1 MRNILLIPVTL
12 LLLANVA
19 IGAELVVQQ
28 DKDAGTIS
36 VLRAGDSEPI
46 LTQNARQD
54 YRPYMHPIVSPDGK
68 GVLTEYQP
76 GHHPHQTGLYWGFK
90 NVNERDYFHNPEGT
104 HWRRVSATVLNAK
117 TTEAYPDVE
126 WRVVYDLLDESGD
139 AVMRES
145 QTWKMRQED
154 GEYVLDLVWNGEALQ
169 DVTIGEEEYSG
180 LFLRMPWKSGDNAEA
195 NNSMRDVDSRAEKK
209 RAVWL
214 DVGIQVD
221 GRDDTDGQAHIAI
234 FDHPENRNFP
244 QPWRVDKQYGVG
256 PASSLL
262 GEWTIPTGQTAV
274 YKHQLR
280 VYTKRFNDVEL
291 TADWSAYGQ
300 NQSGILSSQW
310 RLAQQEGFE
319 AEFLSPARAV
329 ETMTLA
335 SDFAANVFASE
346 PMITQ
351 PMAFTWDDRGRLWI
365 AVNRDYRG
373 RVNGYDRSFESQIL
387 ILEDTDGDGVADDK
401 KVFLDKVLFPSA
413 MAVGMDGLWLGAI
426 PNLLFIPDRDHDDRA
441 DVDDIE
447 VRLTGWGDR
456 DLHETLNSLHWGPDG
471 WLYGLQG
478 VFTPSRVG
486 IPAGASA
493 IYDPDAQVPEEVE
506 PEKKPDS
513 LAARAAAAPPS
524 GEWVSIAGKSLKTD
538 SDNKDIV
545 WTFDEEGMVSLDS
558 DSAKAMGSFPY
569 RQNGRFVFV
578 DFDGYIVQMMY
589 DGEFFD
595 IVNDEKG
602 SGDADVMA
610 EKSFE
615 YAEEP
620 VDFNA
625 GVWRYHPTK
634 KRFEVVAHGMSNMWG
649 IDYDTKGEL
658 FVSANVIPHVWHVI
672 PGGVYHRQAGAHFNP
687 YIYSDI
693 RTIADHRH
701 RSAHGGARFYYSD
714 DFPEKYHGQLIMG
727 NIHEHAVLTD
737 IIEPSG
743 SGYVAK
749 HGIDLMR
756 ANNAQFI
763 GFATDIGPDGALYV
777 LDWHD
782 ADICGMS
789 VRTKD
794 TGRVFRIS
802 AKDSQAENW
811 EGRYDDLR
819 EFEDARLVELQLSK
833 SAWHARR
840 ARVILHHRA
849 IEGTLAP
856 ETHAKLKSMFNS
868 DLNGDHRLRAMWAL
882 HVTDGFSES
891 ELLASLKDDDEH
903 VRAWAIRLLA
913 EDLDTSDAARAEFA
927 RMAES
932 DSSAIVRLHL
942 ASVLQRMPLEQR
954 LPIAVALVAR
964 GEDADD
970 HNIPKVLW
978 FGIEPLVDKAP
989 ERAIQL
995 ARASQLPLV
1004 TEHIGRRMTDA
1015 DLLSELVAEID
1026 QNQEQQ
1032 QLLLLGLQA
1041 GLEGRGD
1048 AEAPANWPDTYAKL
1062 RSSDETTA
1070 AAALEV
1076 SLMFGD
1082 ALAAQSL
1089 VDTVADESSSLADRQ
1104 QAIRGLAALKREELK
1119 PQLIPLF
1126 DDPDLRLDAIRAVSA
1141 YDDVELARELLQRY
1155 PSFSRAEKLET
1166 VHALSA
1172 RPDSGTELMHAI
1184 DAGTVPRA
1192 DIPSYVARL
1201 MVRVVGNRFLD
1212 MWGPVEGVSPAADAA
1227 FFRINAF
1234 LTEEAIAA
1242 GNAVHGKEI
1251 FNLNCSGCHRLHG
1264 EGGTIGP
1271 DLTEMNRADLDYL
1284 LENIITPS
1292 AVVADEYKMSMVV
1305 TDDGQ
1310 VVSGMVADENVREI
1324 ELRAANSEDVIAT
1337 PKSQVTDVETTD
1349 LSMMPEG
1356 LLDHLSNEEVIDL
1369 IAYLQSLEPVN

>member
-1 MRNILLIPVTL
+1 MRNILLIL
-12 LLLANVA
+12 VA
-19 IGAELVVQQ
+19 LMLFAPAAMSAELVVQQ

-36 VLRAGDSEPI
+36 VLRSGESEAI
-46 LTQNARQD
+46 LTQNARED
-54 YRPYMHPIVSPDGK
+54 FRPYLHPIVSPDGK
-68 GVLTEYQP
+68 GVLTEHQP
-76 GHHPHQTGLYWGFK
+76 RHHPHQTGLYWGFK

-104 HWRRVSATVLNAK
+104 HWQRVSATVLNAK

-126 WRVVYDLLDESGD
+126 WRVVYDLLDDSGN
-139 AVMRES
+139 AVMRET
-145 QTWKMRQED
+145 QTWKMREEA
-154 GEYVLDLVWNGEALQ
+154 GEYVVDLIWNGEALT
-169 DVTIGEEEYSG
+169 DVTIGREDYSG

-195 NNSMRDVDSRAEKK
+195 NNSMRDVNSRAEGK

-221 GRDDTDGQAHIAI
+221 GRDDQAHIAI
-234 FDHPENRNFP
+234 FDHPENKNFP
-244 QPWRVDKQYGVG
+244 QPWRVDGQFGVG
-256 PASSLL
+256 PASSRL
-262 GEWTIPTGQTAV
+262 GDWNIPKGSTAV
-274 YKHQLR
+274 FKHQLR
-280 VYTKRFNDVEL
+280 VYTERFNDVEL

-373 RVNGYDRSFESQIL
+373 RVNGFDRSFESQIL

-401 KVFLDKVLFPSA
+401 KIFLDKVLFPSA

-478 VFTPSRVG
+478 IFTPSRVG
-486 IPAGASA
+486 TPAGASA
-493 IYDPDAQVPEEVE
+493 IYDPDAAYPEEVE
-506 PEKKPDS
+506 AEKKQDD
-513 LAARAAAAPPS
+513 LAARVAAAPTS
-524 GEWVSIAGKSLKTD
+524 DDWVSVAGKSLTTD
-538 SDNKDIV
+538 SDSKDVV
-545 WTFDEEGMVSLDS
+545 WSFGEDGKVSLES
-558 DSAKAMGSFPY
+558 ESAKGFGSYPY
-569 RQNGRFVFV
+569 KQKGRMVYV
-578 DFDGYIVQMMY
+578 DFDGYIVTLMY
-589 DGEFFD
+589 DGKFFD
-595 IVNDEKG
+595 IVEDKKG
-602 SGDADVMA
+602 SGEADVMQ
-610 EKSFE
+610 ERSFE
-615 YAEEP
+615 YADEP

-649 IDYDTKGEL
+649 IDYDTKGEF

-687 YIYSDI
+687 YVYSDL

-743 SGYVAK
+743 SGYVAR

-794 TGRVFRIS
+794 TGRVFRIA
-802 AKDSQAENW
+802 AKDSQAVNW
-811 EGRYDDLR
+811 EGRFDDLR
-819 EFEDARLVELQLSK
+819 EFDDARLVDLQLSK

-840 ARVILHHRA
+840 ARVILQHRA
-849 IEGTLAP
+849 VMDTLDP
-856 ETHAKLKSMFNS
+856 ETHAQLKNMFVSNP
-868 DLNGDHRLRAMWAL
+868 NGDHRLRAMWAL
-882 HVTDGFSES
+882 HVTGGFSES
-891 ELLASLKDDDEH
+891 ELVDSLKDDDEH
-903 VRAWAIRLLA
+903 VRAWAIELLV
-913 EDLDTSDAARAEFA
+913 EDMDASDTARSEFL
-927 RMAES
+927 RMAQT
-932 DSSAIVRLHL
+932 DASAVVRLHL
-942 ASVLQRMPLEQR
+942 ASALQRMSHEQR
-954 LPIAVALVAR
+954 SPIAVALVAR

-970 HNIPKVLW
+970 QNIPKVLW
-978 FGIEPLVDKAP
+978 FGIEPLIAGAP
-989 ERAIQL
+989 TRAIQL
-995 ARASQLPLV
+995 ARASELPLV

-1015 DLLSELVAEID
+1015 DLLSELVAELD
-1026 QNQEQQ
+1026 QNKEQQ
-1032 QLLLLGLQA
+1032 QSLLLGLQA

-1048 AEAPANWPDTYAKL
+1048 AEAPANWPDAYANL
-1062 RSSDETTA
+1062 RSADQATA
-1070 AAALEV
+1070 SAALEV

-1089 VDTVADESSSLADRQ
+1089 VDTVGDSSSSLEDRQ
-1104 QAIRGLAALKREELK
+1104 QAIRGLAAIKREELK
-1119 PQLIPLF
+1119 PHLVPLF
-1126 DDPDLRLDAIRAVSA
+1126 DDPDLRLDAIRAVAS
-1141 YDDVELARELLQRY
+1141 YDDVELASELLNRY
-1155 PSFSRAEKLET
+1155 SSFSRTEKLEA

-1172 RPDSGTELMHAI
+1172 RPDSGTALMHAI

-1212 MWGPVEGVSPAADAA
+1212 LWGPVEGVSPAADAA

-1234 LTEEAIAA
+1234 LTEDALAA
-1242 GNAVHGKEI
+1242 GNAGHGKEI
-1251 FNLNCSGCHRLHG
+1251 FNQNCSGCHRLHG

-1271 DLTEMNRADLDYL
+1271 DLTEINRADIDYL

-1310 VVSGMVADENVREI
+1310 VVSGMVSDENVRDI
-1324 ELRAANSEDVIAT
+1324 ELRSANSEDVIST
-1337 PKSQVTDVETTD
+1337 PKSQVTDVETTE

-1356 LLDHLSNEEVIDL
+1356 LLDHLSNKEVTDL
-1369 IAYLQSLEPVN
+1369 IRYLQSD

>member
-1 MRNILLIPVTL
+1 MTALVTPV
-12 LLLANVA
+12 AMSA
-19 IGAELVVQQ
+19 PLVVSQ
-28 DKDAGTIS
+28 DKEAGTIS
-36 VLRAGDSEPI
+36 VFRSGDSEPV
-46 LTQNARQD
+46 LTQNARED
-54 YRPYMHPIVSPDGK
+54 FRPYIHPIVAPDGN
-68 GVLTEYQP
+68 GILTEYRP
-76 GHHPHQTGLYWGFK
+76 SHHPHQTGLYWGFK

-104 HWRRVSATVLNAK
+104 HWQLVSATILNAK
-117 TTEAYPDVE
+117 TTDSYPDVE
-126 WRVVYDLLDESGD
+126 WRVVYNLLDDSGN
-139 AVMRES
+139 AVMRET
-145 QTWKMRQED
+145 QTWKMREEQD
-154 GEYVLDLVWNGEALQ
+154 EYVLDLVWNGEALI
-169 DVTIGEEEYSG
+169 DVTIGQEEYSG
-180 LFLRMPWKSGDNAEA
+180 LFLRMPWKPGINGEA
-195 NNSMRDVDSRAEKK
+195 NNSTRDSNSGAERK

-214 DVGIQVD
+214 DVGLQVE
-221 GRDDTDGQAHIAI
+221 GRDDLAHIAI

-244 QPWRVDKQYGVG
+244 QPWRVDKQLGVG

-262 GEWTIPTGQTAV
+262 GDWTIPKGEIAV
-274 YKHQLR
+274 FKHQLR
-280 VYTKRFNDVEL
+280 VNTGRLNDVEL

-300 NQSGILSSQW
+300 SQSGILASQW
-310 RLAQQEGFE
+310 RTAQQEGFA
-319 AEFLSPARAV
+319 AEFLTPEKAI

-373 RVNGYDRSFESQIL
+373 RVNGFDRSFESQIL
-387 ILEDTDGDGVADDK
+387 IIEDTDGDGVADNK
-401 KVFLDKVLFPSA
+401 KVFLDKILFPSA

-426 PNLLFIPDRDHDDRA
+426 PNLLFVPDRDRDDRA

-486 IPAGASA
+486 TPAGASA
-493 IYDPDAQVPEEVE
+493 IFDPDVSYPEEVE
-506 PEKKPDS
+506 KESSDPFAKRMAYAWASD
-513 LAARAAAAPPS
+513 
-524 GEWVSIAGKSLKTD
+524 EWVPIAGNTVTTKGDGKEVTWIFGDDGRLRFTGATAKGAD
-538 SDNKDIV
+538 SY
-545 WTFDEEGMVSLDS
+545 
-558 DSAKAMGSFPY
+558 PY
-569 RQNGRFVFV
+569 KQKGRSVYI
-578 DFDGYIVQMMY
+578 DFDGYIVEAYY
-589 DGEFFD
+589 DGEFFELVD
-595 IVNDEKG
+595 DKKG
-602 SGDADVMA
+602 SGGADVM
-610 EKSFE
+610 EERNFE
-615 YAEEP
+615 YADEP

-649 IDYDTKGEL
+649 IDYDTKGEF

-687 YIYSDI
+687 YVYSDI

-714 DFPEKYHGQLIMG
+714 AFPEKYHGQLIMG

-749 HGIDLMR
+749 HGTDLMR

-763 GFATDIGPDGALYV
+763 GFATDVGPDGALYV

-819 EFEDARLVELQLSK
+819 EFDDARLVELQLSK

-882 HVTDGFSES
+882 HVTDGFSET

-913 EDLDTSDAARAEFA
+913 EDMDTSDAARAEFA

-932 DSSAIVRLHL
+932 DSSAVVRLHL
-942 ASVLQRMPLEQR
+942 ASVLQRMSLDHR
-954 LPIAVALVAR
+954 LPIAIALAGR
-964 GEDADD
+964 DEDSGD
-970 HNIPKVLW
+970 HNIPKLLW
-978 FGIEPLVDKAP
+978 FGIEPLIDQAP
-989 ERAIQL
+989 ARSIQL
-995 ARASQLPLV
+995 ARSSELPLV
-1004 TEHIGRRMTDA
+1004 TEHIARRMTDA
-1015 DLLSELVAEID
+1015 DLLAELVAEIT
-1026 QNQEQQ
+1026 QNDAQRK
-1032 QLLLLGLQA
+1032 LLLLGLQA

-1048 AEAPANWPDTYAKL
+1048 VEAPSNWPDAYAKL
-1062 RSSDETTA
+1062 RSGDEETSSI
-1070 AAALEV
+1070 ALDI

-1082 ALAAQSL
+1082 AVAAQSL
-1089 VDTVADESSSLADRQ
+1089 VAMVADASSSDEDRE

-1119 PQLIPLF
+1119 PHLVPLF
-1126 DDPDLRLDAIRAVSA
+1126 DDPDLRLEAIRAVAS
-1141 YDDVELARELLQRY
+1141 YDDIGLARELLARY
-1155 PSFSRAEKLET
+1155 SSFPRSEKLEV
-1166 VHALSA
+1166 VHTLSA
-1172 RPDSGTELMHAI
+1172 RPDSGTELMNAI
-1184 DAGTVPRA
+1184 EAGTVPRG

-1234 LTEEAIAA
+1234 LTKEALASA
-1242 GNAVHGKEI
+1242 NAQRGKEV
-1251 FNLNCSGCHRLHG
+1251 FNQTCFGCHRLHG

-1271 DLTEMNRADLDYL
+1271 DLTALNRSDLDYL

-1310 VVSGMVADENVREI
+1310 VFSGVVSGEDAREI
-1324 ELRAANSEDVIAT
+1324 EMRAANSEEVLLT
-1337 PKSQVTDVETTD
+1337 PKSQVTDVEQTE

-1369 IAYLQSLEPVN
+1369 ISYLQSLEPVQTGHVVN

>member
-1 MRNILLIPVTL
+1 MRKVLFILLMTTLVTPI
-12 LLLANVA
+12 AMSA
-19 IGAELVVQQ
+19 PLVVLQ
-28 DKDAGTIS
+28 DTDAGTIS
-36 VLRAGDSEPI
+36 VLRAGESEPI

-54 YRPYMHPIVSPDGK
+54 FRPYLHPIVAPDGN
-68 GVLTEYQP
+68 GILTEYQP
-76 GHHPHQTGLYWGFK
+76 KHHPHQTGLYWGFK

-104 HWRRVSATVLNAK
+104 HWQRVSATILNAK
-117 TTEAYPDVE
+117 TSEAYPDVE
-126 WRVVYDLLDESGD
+126 WRVVYNLLDESGNF
-139 AVMRES
+139 VIRET
-145 QTWKMRQED
+145 QTWKMRED
-154 GEYVLDLVWNGEALQ
+154 EGEYVLDLVWNGEALT
-169 DVTIGEEEYSG
+169 DVTIGQEAYSG
-180 LFLRMPWKSGDNAEA
+180 LFLRMPWKSGINGEA
-195 NNSMRDVDSRAEKK
+195 NNSTRDSNSGAEGK

-214 DVGIQVD
+214 DVGMQVD
-221 GRDDTDGQAHIAI
+221 GRDDLARISI

-244 QPWRVDKQYGVG
+244 QPWRVDKQLGVG
-256 PASSLL
+256 PASSRL
-262 GEWTIPTGQTAV
+262 GYWTIPNGETAV
-274 YKHQLR
+274 FKHQIR
-280 VYTKRFNDVEL
+280 VNTGRLNDVEL

-300 NQSGILSSQW
+300 SQAGILSSQW
-310 RLAQQEGFE
+310 RTAQQEGFA
-319 AEFLSPARAV
+319 AEFLTPDKAI

-335 SDFAANVFASE
+335 KDFAANVFASE

-373 RVNGYDRSFESQIL
+373 RVNGFDHSFESQIL
-387 ILEDTDGDGVADDK
+387 ILEDTDGDGAADTK

-426 PNLLFIPDRDHDDRA
+426 PNLLFVPDRDHDDRA

-486 IPAGASA
+486 TPAGASA
-493 IYDPDAQVPEEVE
+493 IYNPDAGYPEPTESK
-506 PEKKPDS
+506 EKSDA
-513 LAARAAAAPPS
+513 LAARIAAAKVS
-524 GEWVSIAGKSLKTD
+524 GDWVPVAGKSLKTNGD
-538 SDNKDIV
+538 GKDITWV
-545 WTFDEEGMVSLDS
+545 FGEDGEVELLSE
-558 DSAKAMGSFPY
+558 SAKGFGSYPY
-569 RQNGRFVFV
+569 KQKGQAIFI
-578 DFDGYIVQMMY
+578 DFDGYIVEFIY
-589 DGEFFD
+589 DGKFFEAVD
-595 IVNDEKG
+595 DKKG
-602 SGDADVMA
+602 SEEADVMG
-610 EKSFE
+610 ERNFE
-615 YAEEP
+615 YADEP

-649 IDYDTKGEL
+649 IDYDTKGEI

-672 PGGVYHRQAGAHFNP
+672 PGGIYHRQAGVHFNP
-687 YIYSDI
+687 YVYSDI

-714 DFPEKYHGQLIMG
+714 AFPEEYHGQLIMG
-727 NIHEHAVLTD
+727 NIHEHAILTD
-737 IIEPSG
+737 VIEPKG

-749 HGIDLMR
+749 HGIELMQ

-794 TGRVFRIS
+794 TGRVFRIT
-802 AKDSQAENW
+802 AKDSAPKNW

-819 EFEDARLVELQLSK
+819 KMDDAKLIGLQLSE

-840 ARVILHHRA
+840 ARVILQHRA
-849 IEGTLAP
+849 DEGKLDSN
-856 ETHAKLKSMFNS
+856 THAALKNMFMSNP
-868 DLNGDHRLRAMWAL
+868 NGDHRLRAMWSL
-882 HVTDGFSES
+882 HVTGGFSEAD
-891 ELLASLKDDDEH
+891 LLVSLNDGDEH

-913 EDLDTSDAARAEFA
+913 EDMNPSNKARAEFV
-927 RMAES
+927 RLAES
-932 DSSAIVRLHL
+932 DSSAVVRLHL
-942 ASVLQRMPLEQR
+942 ASVLQRMSGEQR
-954 LPIAVALVAR
+954 LPIAMALVAR
-964 GEDADD
+964 SEDADD

-978 FGIEPLVDKAP
+978 FGIEPLIENEP
-989 ERAIQL
+989 TRAIQL
-995 ARASQLPLV
+995 ARASALPLV
-1004 TEHIGRRMTDA
+1004 TEHVARRMTDA

-1026 QNQEQQ
+1026 QNKGQQ
-1032 QLLLLGLQA
+1032 HLLLLGLQA

-1048 AEAPANWPDTYAKL
+1048 AEAPSNWPDAYASL
-1062 RSSDETTA
+1062 RSRDEETA
-1070 AAALEV
+1070 SIALEV
-1076 SLMFGD
+1076 SLKFGD
-1082 ALAAQSL
+1082 AVAARSL
-1089 VDTVADESSSLADRQ
+1089 VDMVGDSSSSLEDRQ
-1104 QAIRGLAALKREELK
+1104 QAIRGLAAIKREELK
-1119 PQLIPLF
+1119 AQLVPLF
-1126 DDPDLRLDAIRAVSA
+1126 DDPGLRLEAIRAVAS
-1141 YDDVELARELLQRY
+1141 YDDIELARELLQRY
-1155 PSFSRAEKLET
+1155 SSFSRTEKLEV

-1172 RPDSGTELMHAI
+1172 RPDSGTELMKAI
-1184 DAGTVPRA
+1184 EAGTVPRG

-1227 FFRINAF
+1227 FFRVNAF
-1234 LTEEAIAA
+1234 LTREALASA
-1242 GNAVHGKEI
+1242 NSRHGKEV
-1251 FNLNCSGCHRLHG
+1251 FNQTCFGCHRLHG

-1271 DLTEMNRADLDYL
+1271 DLTAIDRADLQYL

-1292 AVVADEYKMSMVV
+1292 AEVADEYKMSMVV

-1310 VVSGMVADENVREI
+1310 VVSGVVSGEDAREI
-1324 ELRAANSEDVIAT
+1324 EMRAANSDEVVLT
-1337 PKSQVTDVETTD
+1337 PKSQVTDVEQTE

-1369 IAYLQSLEPVN
+1369 ISYLQSFEPVN